1 MVAFTELG
9 VDNVY
14 TLEASLAGKSPRHF
28 GAVDLMCVGRD
39 LARALAIVQVSL
51 QMYFV
56 CMTPPHTHTDFLTYI
71 ALSVCPSVV

>member
-1 MVAFTELG
+1 MQKAKASTFRMVAFTELG

-39 LARALAIVQVSL
+39 LARALAVVQVS
-51 QMYFV
+51 V
-56 CMTPPHTHTDFLTYI
+56 HSD
-71 ALSVCPSVV
+71 PSCLFIVDSPC